1 MSNKG
6 FRIMGIALMVLFGFK
21 AFAAETT
28 LTIGNN
34 KNSVTNYETVKSDAT
49 AGSAIF
55 YGSDYM
61 SAYKDCRLTEVTIA
75 FANKTQGGAITIF
88 LSHAIGEEPFYQQ
101 TVDASTSKWNTFKLT
116 TPYVVDGS
124 DLCIGYTV
132 SGVKYLSYGAALV
145 NNPEYIM
152 KKDGEWKEYNGGYS
166 ASLLATIS
174 GESLPENNVRLGN
187 TSLPSYAKTGVPMDI
202 FGEFQNLGATNVTSL
217 TFALYDG
224 EEEIC
229 EESVDGLNVA
239 PRQEA
244 SFALSHM
251 TLTTE
256 CEHDVRLGIKN
267 VNGTTDAVESDNWT
281 TTRHLMCRDSY
292 MARKVLLETFSTEK
306 CTACPEAHKAIDE
319 LTRDMDDIVEID
331 HHAGFY
337 TDKYT
342 IDESVEYEWFYP
354 TYNKFAPAML
364 VDRIDMRDVF
374 PSIYQYDTPILKASA
389 STLKTIYEVE
399 SQRPAL
405 ATVDIA
411 TDWTPATRSLSVSV
425 KGKQLLPVVTPDSV
439 RLYVFLTEDSLYSET
454 QAGARSGFYHSHV
467 PRVSLTPTWGEKVD
481 IASGYDCHFDTV
493 LSEDWNEKQMSVV
506 AFVANYNSTNPLDCS
521 VLNAEG
527 KSLIASTSGIG
538 SMKHETSGLWTI
550 THMSGKTVTKGCGST
565 ALANACN
572 ALCHGVYVVSVNGK
586 SRKICK

>member
-1 MSNKG
+1 
-6 FRIMGIALMVLFGFK
+6 MGIALMVLFGFK

-55 YGSDYM
+55 YDSDYM

-88 LSHAIGEEPFYQQ
+88 LSHAIDEEPFYQQ

-229 EESVDGLNVA
+229 EESIDGLNVA

-267 VNGTTDAVESDNWT
+267 VNGATDAVESDNWT

-364 VDRIDMRDVF
+364 VDRLDMRDVF

-425 KGKQLLPVVTPDSV
+425 KGKQLLPVATPDSV

-550 THMSGKTVTKGCGST
+550 THMSGKTVAKSSGSV
-565 ALANACN
+565 ALTNACN

>member
-1 MSNKG
+1 
-6 FRIMGIALMVLFGFK
+6 MGIALMVLFGFK

-75 FANKTQGGAITIF
+75 FADKTKGGAITIF

-229 EESVDGLNVA
+229 EESIDGLNVA

-256 CEHDVRLGIKN
+256 CERDVRLGIKS
-267 VNGTTDAVESDNWT
+267 VNGATDAVESDNWT

-364 VDRIDMRDVF
+364 VDRLDMRDVF

-399 SQRPAL
+399 AQRPAL

-425 KGKQLLPVVTPDSV
+425 KGKQLLPVATPDSV

-538 SMKHETSGLWTI
+538 SMKHATSSLWTI
-550 THMSGKTVTKGCGST
+550 THMSGKTVAKGCGSA
-565 ALANACN
+565 ALTNACN

>member
-1 MSNKG
+1 
-6 FRIMGIALMVLFGFK
+6 MGIALMVLFGFK

-256 CEHDVRLGIKN
+256 CERDVRLGIKN
-267 VNGTTDAVESDNWT
+267 VNGATDAVESDNWT

-364 VDRIDMRDVF
+364 VDRLDMRDVF

-389 STLKTIYEVE
+389 SSLKTIYEVE
-399 SQRPAL
+399 AQRPAL

-425 KGKQLLPVVTPDSV
+425 KGKQLLPVATPDSV

-493 LSEDWNEKQMSVV
+493 LSEEWNEKQMSVV

-550 THMSGKTVTKGCGST
+550 THMSGKTVAKGSGSA
-565 ALANACN
+565 ALTNACN

>member
-1 MSNKG
+1 
-6 FRIMGIALMVLFGFK
+6 MGIALMVLFGFK

-34 KNSVTNYETVKSDAT
+34 KNSVTNYETVKSDVT

-75 FANKTQGGAITIF
+75 FADKTKGGAITIF

-152 KKDGEWKEYNGGYS
+152 KKNGEWKEYNGGYS

-229 EESVDGLNVA
+229 EESIDGLNVA

-256 CEHDVRLGIKN
+256 CERDVRLGIKS
-267 VNGTTDAVESDNWT
+267 VNGATDAVESDNWT

-319 LTRDMDDIVEID
+319 LTRDMNDIVEID

-389 STLKTIYEVE
+389 SNLKTIYEVE

-405 ATVDIA
+405 ASVDIA

-425 KGKQLLPVVTPDSV
+425 KGKQLLPVATPDSV

-467 PRVSLTPTWGEKVD
+467 PRMSLTPTWGEKVD

-538 SMKHETSGLWTI
+538 SMRHEPSGLWTI
-550 THMSGKTVTKGCGST
+550 THMSGKTVAKGCGSV
-565 ALANACN
+565 ALTNACN
-572 ALCHGVYVVSVNGK
+572 ALCHGVYVVSINGK

>member
-75 FANKTQGGAITIF
+75 FADKTQGGAITIF

-256 CEHDVRLGIKN
+256 CERDVRLGIKS
-267 VNGTTDAVESDNWT
+267 VNGATDAVESDNWT
-281 TTRHLMCRDSY
+281 TTRHLMCRNSY

-319 LTRDMDDIVEID
+319 LTHDMNDIVEID

-411 TDWTPATRSLSVSV
+411 TDWTSATRSLSVSV
-425 KGKQLLPVVTPDSV
+425 KGKQLLPVATPDSV

-493 LSEDWNEKQMSVV
+493 LSEEWNEKQMSVV

-550 THMSGKTVTKGCGST
+550 THMSGKTVAKGSESA
-565 ALANACN
+565 ALTNACN

>member
-1 MSNKG
+1 
-6 FRIMGIALMVLFGFK
+6 MGIALMVLFGFK

-75 FANKTQGGAITIF
+75 FADKTQGGAITIF

-256 CEHDVRLGIKN
+256 CERDVRLGIKS
-267 VNGTTDAVESDNWT
+267 VNGATDAVESDNWT
-281 TTRHLMCRDSY
+281 TTRHLMCRNSY

-319 LTRDMDDIVEID
+319 LTHDMNDIVEID

-411 TDWTPATRSLSVSV
+411 TDWTSATRSLSVSV
-425 KGKQLLPVVTPDSV
+425 KGKQLLPVATPDSV

-493 LSEDWNEKQMSVV
+493 LSEEWNEKQMSVV

-550 THMSGKTVTKGCGST
+550 THMSGKTVAKGSESA
-565 ALANACN
+565 ALTNACN

>member
-1 MSNKG
+1 
-6 FRIMGIALMVLFGFK
+6 MVLFGFK

-55 YGSDYM
+55 YDSDYM

-88 LSHAIGEEPFYQQ
+88 LSHAIDEEPFYQQ

-229 EESVDGLNVA
+229 EESIDGLNVA

-267 VNGTTDAVESDNWT
+267 VNGATDAVESDNWT

-364 VDRIDMRDVF
+364 VDRLDMRDVF

-425 KGKQLLPVVTPDSV
+425 KGKQLLPVATPDSV

-550 THMSGKTVTKGCGST
+550 THMSGKTVAKGCGST